1 MTAKK
6 RDSIIKHQTKG
17 IFDRPGSAHLMEE
30 SYSLRYD
37 YGHLDKETS
46 KQLKDQTIQIRSL
59 YTQSLNNVIQIGK
72 FLCNVKYKVL
82 SRGEYLAWLKSEF
95 EEPGYF
101 SHDTA
106 SNFINA
112 YIMCEKFGNKY
123 GGIDKLKPLNL
134 HTIYVMSRRS
144 VPDSAQEEIIDRIQN
159 GEGLKR
165 DHVMKIIRQHKLKQ
179 KAIEAFAVDVDENQE
194 QQRLELSGNNNT
206 KSKTETK
213 GADITPVIVEDLD
226 TVDSVDLI
234 IHELPKSNYYNQVKD
249 LFSQAQDKLDNQ
261 GFLLF
266 TCENQIYLKEIMSD
280 FDFYEFNFG
289 SIICFKAPPKNDS
302 ELNIHY
308 QLLHSVLLYK
318 GDKPEIYDGLEDF
331 YESTDEIFKL
341 INSLLCNKSSKK
353 FYHRKH
359 F

>member
-6 RDSIIKHQTKG
+6 RDTIIKHQTKG

-37 YGHLDKETS
+37 YRHLDKETS
-46 KQLKDQTIQIRSL
+46 KQLKDQTIQIRTL

-72 FLCNVKYKVL
+72 FLYNVKYNVL

-112 YIMCEKFGNKY
+112 YLMCEKFGKKY

-134 HTIYVMSRRS
+134 NTIYVMSRRS
-144 VPDSAQEEIIDRIQN
+144 VPDSAQEEIIDRIQE
-159 GEGLKR
+159 GESLKR
-165 DHVMKIIRQHKLKQ
+165 DQVQKIIRQHKFKQ
-179 KAIEAFAVDVDENQE
+179 KAIDALAVDVNEDQNQKS
-194 QQRLELSGNNNT
+194 LELSKDNSES
-206 KSKTETK
+206 KSKTK
-213 GADITPVIVEDLD
+213 GADVNPTIVEDLN
-226 TVDSVDLI
+226 TVDKVDLI
-234 IHELPKSNYYNQVKD
+234 IHELPKSIYYNQVED
-249 LFSQAQDKLDNQ
+249 LFNQAQEKLDNK

-266 TCENQIYLKEIMSD
+266 ICGNQFYLREIISY
-280 FDFYEFNFG
+280 YELFEL
-289 SIICFKAPPKNDS
+289 SYLSLISFKVPPKNDF
-302 ELNIHY
+302 ELNIHS
-308 QLLHSVLLYK
+308 QLLHSILLYK
-318 GDKPEIYDGLEDF
+318 GDKPHINNSIEDL
-331 YESTDEIFKL
+331 YESKDEVFKL
-341 INSLLCNKSSKK
+341 INSLLYNKSSKK
-353 FYHRKH
+353 IFHRKH